1 MTVEEALADRLG
13 WMSASSTAEAAIVVL
28 SPYAPHYDELRDAL
42 NRLTGQSAGRFR
54 GCSSGTS
61 GHSPAKVPPPF
72 LEIKGG

>member
-42 NRLTGQSAGRFR
+42 NQLTGQSAGRFR
-54 GCSSGTS
+54 GVAPLGRPGTVRLRFP
-61 GHSPAKVPPPF
+61 HRF
-72 LEIKGG
+72 